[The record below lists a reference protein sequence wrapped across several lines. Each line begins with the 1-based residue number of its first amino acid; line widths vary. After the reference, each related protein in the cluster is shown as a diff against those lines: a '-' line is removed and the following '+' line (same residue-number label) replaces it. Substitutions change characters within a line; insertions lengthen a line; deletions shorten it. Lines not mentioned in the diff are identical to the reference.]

1 MKFTPPHNIEAEKA
15 LLSSLFV
22 DPEQFHN
29 LAGIVTGEAFYA
41 TKHQQIFQ
49 AIAALI
55 ADNKPVDLVSVYD
68 QLAKQGHDPASSYIS
83 EVAAYMPTGQ
93 LAEYYAGIVKEKYAR
108 RRAIETLYKAT
119 EAARSDTND
128 IQTVIATVQKELD
141 QALPADGRNKTA
153 SIFPDIVETSER
165 VLNIPKGGAKN
176 YIPTGFHDLDREV
189 NLTKGTL
196 TIIGASPREGKTSLV
211 LCIMRHMAKTGGRPL
226 LFTLEMTR
234 ERVLENLI
242 AQAAEICHR
251 DMITGRLNDEDADKV
266 YNTMKKWSSVNIG
279 VLDGQWSAAKI
290 RHRAIQEKRQ
300 NQLDAILVDVL
311 GKLLPPEGMRSNDLH
326 RIFNANCQLLQ
337 DLAIELNIPVILT
350 AHLNRDK
357 ARQGKDARPN
367 LFSLREAGEEFS
379 DNVLLIHRPYLS
391 DPTAKID
398 LAEIIIAKN
407 RDGDVGT
414 IELGFNGPTK
424 TFYSLAED
432 YREEDQS
439 SDYWW
444 SGK

>member
-1 MKFTPPHNIEAEKA
+1 MSLPHNTEAEMA
-15 LLSSLFV
+15 LLSSV
-22 DPEQFHN
+22 CIDPEQFHN
-29 LAGIVTGEAFYA
+29 IAGIVNADSFYV
-41 TKHQQIFQ
+41 TKHRQIFQ
-49 AIAALI
+49 AINTLI
-55 ADNKPVDLVSVYD
+55 ADGKPVDLVTIND
-68 QLAKQGHDPASSYIS
+68 QTLKQGCDPMSAYIA
-83 EVAAYMPTGQ
+83 EVAGFMPTGQ
-93 LAEYYAGIVKEKYAR
+93 LAEYYAGLVKEKYAR
-108 RRAIETLYKAT
+108 RRAIEACYKAM
-119 EAARSDTND
+119 EQAKDDQAD

-141 QALPADGRNKTA
+141 GALPADDRNKTSA
-153 SIFPDIVETSER
+153 IFPDIVETSER

-196 TIIGASPREGKTSLV
+196 TIIGASPREGKTSLI
-211 LCIMRHMAKTGGRPL
+211 LCMMRHMAKTGGRPL

-234 ERVLENLI
+234 ERVLENLV
-242 AQAAEICHR
+242 AQEAQVCHR
-251 DMITGRLNDEDADKV
+251 DMITGRLSEEDQGKV
-266 YNTMKKWSSVNIG
+266 YNTMKKWSGLDIG
-279 VLDGQWSAAKI
+279 VLDGQWGAAKI

-300 NQLDAILVDVL
+300 NQLDAIFVDVL
-311 GKLLPPEGMRSNDLH
+311 GKLLPPEGMKRGADLH
-326 RIFNANCQLLQ
+326 KIFNANCQLLQ
-337 DLAIELNIPVILT
+337 DLSIELNIPVILT
-350 AHLNRDK
+350 AHLNRDA
-357 ARQGKDARPN
+357 ARQGSRPS

-391 DPTAKID
+391 DPTAKKD
-398 LAEIIIAKN
+398 LAEIVIAKN

-414 IELGFNGPTK
+414 IEMGFNGPTK

>member
-1 MKFTPPHNIEAEKA
+1 MSMPHSPEAEMA
-15 LLSSLFV
+15 LLSALCLEP
-22 DPEQFHN
+22 DGLHN
-29 LAGIVTGEAFYA
+29 IAGIVNADYFYSL
-41 TKHQQIFQ
+41 KNRHIFR
-49 AIAALI
+49 AISALI
-55 ADNKPVDLVSVYD
+55 AEGKPVDLVSIAD
-68 QLAKQGHDPASSYIS
+68 QIVKQGCEPMSAYIA
-83 EVAAYMPTGQ
+83 EVAGYAPTAE

-108 RRAIETLYKAT
+108 RRTIEICYKAM
-119 EAARSDTND
+119 EQAKDDQAD

-141 QALPADGRNKTA
+141 GALPADDRNKTSA
-153 SIFPDIVETSER
+153 IFPDIVETSER

-196 TIIGASPREGKTSLV
+196 TIIGASPREGKTSLI
-211 LCIMRHMAKTGGRPL
+211 LCMMRYMAKDGKRPL

-242 AQAAEICHR
+242 AQEAQVCHR
-251 DMITGRLNDEDADKV
+251 DMITGRLSEEDQGKV
-266 YNTMKKWSSVNIG
+266 YNTMKKWSGLDIG
-279 VLDGQWSAAKI
+279 VLDGQWGAAKI

-300 NQLDAILVDVL
+300 NQLDAIFVDVL
-311 GKLLPPEGMRSNDLH
+311 GKLLPPEGMKRGADLH
-326 RIFNANCQLLQ
+326 KIFNANCQLLQ
-337 DLAIELNIPVILT
+337 DLSIELNIPVILT
-350 AHLNRDK
+350 AHLNRDA
-357 ARQGKDARPN
+357 ARQGSRPS

-391 DPTAKID
+391 DPTAKKD
-398 LAEIIIAKN
+398 LAEIVIAKN

-414 IELGFNGPTK
+414 IEMGFNGPTK